1 MLKIVVDAAIV
12 DVTEFREACQ
22 DWINITTAQPKRI
35 EHAESAIKQAML
47 RRTTKTEQR
56 LICVSSSA

>member
-1 MLKIVVDAAIV
+1 MAIKESDKAIV

-35 EHAESAIKQAML
+35 EEAESAIKQAMR
-47 RRTTKTEQR
+47 RRTAQSEQR
-56 LICVSSSA
+56 LICVSSSV